1 MPESPLTER
10 EQSRPGEQ
18 ARPDRAEP
26 RRPGRRWSR
35 GLVALAAVFTAGM
48 VTVHLLMTFL
58 YNAPPNPVS
67 SRYAAQIDWWMS
79 PLFYQDWHLFAPEPS
94 TSNVDVQ
101 VRARLAS
108 GGTVSQWIDLS
119 AQDQAATTGDLIPS
133 HVTVNGLRTAYT
145 EYTSTHSQYSESAS
159 SLGPIAQQ
167 YLENLVVDRIQGQV
181 GGKIAAVQLRFTT
194 ALVPG
199 PRRTAKET
207 APHTE
212 TLIWWTV

>member
-1 MPESPLTER
+1 M
-10 EQSRPGEQ
+10 
-18 ARPDRAEP
+18 
-26 RRPGRRWSR
+26 
-35 GLVALAAVFTAGM
+35 FTAGM